1 MDWESM
7 IGDDIDCIGVSISM
21 ERDNTEREKERQA
34 YCTWES
40 MIGAE
45 ENLHTFLSTGEKKK
59 G

>member
-1 MDWESM
+1 M